1 VRIRVLAAALGSLLL
16 AGPAVADTPDPAIA
30 PAAAPGDDPG
40 KLCISIPVAAMADAF
55 KTFVSG
61 FAASTTP
68 ASGAAP
74 SLAAPAGGVAPS
86 LATPAGGVAP
96 STVAPAGAAVP
107 SAPAPAQD
115 QSGAAAAPRPA
126 GPALPDKMLVLQAA
140 PC

>member
-1 VRIRVLAAALGSLLL
+1 MRIRVLAAALGSLLL

-74 SLAAPAGGVAPS
+74 STAAPAGGVAPS
-86 LATPAGGVAP
+86 TG
-96 STVAPAGAAVP
+96 APADAAVP

-115 QSGAAAAPRPA
+115 QSGTAAAPRPA